1 MPEEL
6 AREKFACP
14 ACGAEAIWN
23 PAKQALVCPFCGTT
37 SPAKLDAGTGGII
50 EHDLVTAL
58 RGITDDKRGW
68 QTEKRYVKCQSCQA
82 ISVLDPQR
90 QAQRCDFCGS
100 AQLIPYEQTKD
111 AFRPESLL
119 PFKVTEDKARDGIRT
134 WYGRVWLPPQQ
145 TQTTAPPPPGQGHF
159 PPPPDLPSAGA
170 ALRLLWLGAAH
181 PLRADQGRVPA
192 RKPAAVQGD
201 GGQGA
206 RWNPHLV
213 WQVVARPEQAQA
225 LGAHRHGQGHL
236 PTVLDLRCEGRRGV
250 DRGGGVLLLHD
261 GIVYR

>member
-1 MPEEL
+1 MAEEL

-37 SPAKLDAGTGGII
+37 SPAKLDADSGAIV

-68 QTEKRYVKCQSCQA
+68 QAEKRYVKCQSCQA
-82 ISVLDPQR
+82 ISVLDPER

-119 PFKVTEDKARDGIRT
+119 PFKVTEDKARDGIRAL
-134 WYGRVWLPPQQ
+134 YGR
-145 TQTTAPPPPGQGHF
+145 
-159 PPPPDLPSAGA
+159 
-170 ALRLLWLGAAH
+170 LWLAPNKLKRTALTDTVKRASICRTGPSTPRSTPRGPRKRGTTITRPNRIPTAADD
-181 PLRADQGRVPA
+181 R
-192 RKPAAVQGD
+192 
-201 GGQGA
+201 
-206 RWNPHLV
+206 
-213 WQVVARPEQAQA
+213 
-225 LGAHRHGQGHL
+225 
-236 PTVLDLRCEGRRGV
+236 RRG
-250 DRGGGVLLLHD
+250 RCSTCAGKARRD
-261 GIVYR
+261 GSSISSTTI